1 MYNVILFIKVLFVL
15 PSSDELRRMQ
25 EQMQRL
31 QQQLEASQN
40 GSSSS
45 LTSPGAADSLAG
57 PKSTTPK
64 STKAKTIVVTQKTKM
79 QAGKHFQLFTK
90 SKTSFFS

>member
-1 MYNVILFIKVLFVL
+1 
-15 PSSDELRRMQ
+15 MQ

-31 QQQLEASQN
+31 QQQLEASQK

-45 LTSPGAADSLAG
+45 STPDGAAGSLAG

-64 STKAKTIVVTQKTKM
+64 STKAKPIAATQKTKI

-90 SKTSFFS
+90 S

>member
-45 LTSPGAADSLAG
+45 PGAADSLAG

-64 STKAKTIVVTQKTKM
+64 STKAKTIAATQKTKM

-90 SKTSFFS
+90 SKISFFS